1 MDDFIRKVDLN
12 MVQYVSKKKI
22 NRLFEKILEE
32 VEDDEETYKSLE
44 LIRDEIMKL

>member
-1 MDDFIRKVDLN
+1 

-22 NRLFEKILEE
+22 NKLFEKILKE

-44 LIRDEIMKL
+44 LIKDEIMKL

>member
-1 MDDFIRKVDLN
+1 MENVIGEVDM

-22 NRLFEKILEE
+22 NKLFEKILKE

-44 LIRDEIMKL
+44 LIKDEIMKM

>member
-1 MDDFIRKVDLN
+1 

-44 LIRDEIMKL
+44 LIRDEILKL

>member
-1 MDDFIRKVDLN
+1 
-12 MVQYVSKKKI
+12 MVQYVSKKKV
-22 NRLFEKILEE
+22 NRLFEKILKE

>member
-1 MDDFIRKVDLN
+1 

-22 NRLFEKILEE
+22 NRLFDKILKE
-32 VEDDEETYKSLE
+32 VEDDEDTYKSLE

>member
-1 MDDFIRKVDLN
+1 

-22 NRLFEKILEE
+22 KRLFDKILEE
-32 VEDDEETYKSLE
+32 VQDDEDSYKSLE

>member
-1 MDDFIRKVDLN
+1 

-22 NRLFEKILEE
+22 DRLFDKILKE
-32 VEDDEETYKSLE
+32 VEDDEDTYKSLE

>member
-1 MDDFIRKVDLN
+1 

-32 VEDDEETYKSLE
+32 VEDDKETYKSLE

>member
-1 MDDFIRKVDLN
+1 

-44 LIRDEIMKL
+44 LIRDEIMKLW

>member
-1 MDDFIRKVDLN
+1 

>member
-1 MDDFIRKVDLN
+1 MN

-44 LIRDEIMKL
+44 LIRDEILKL

>member
-1 MDDFIRKVDLN
+1 M

-32 VEDDEETYKSLE
+32 VEDDKETYKSLE

>member
-1 MDDFIRKVDLN
+1 M

-22 NRLFEKILEE
+22 NRLFERILEE

>member
-1 MDDFIRKVDLN
+1 M

>member
-1 MDDFIRKVDLN
+1 

-22 NRLFEKILEE
+22 QRLFDRILEE
-32 VEDDEETYKSLE
+32 VQDDEDSYKSLE

>member
-1 MDDFIRKVDLN
+1 

-22 NRLFEKILEE
+22 NRLFDRILEE
-32 VEDDEETYKSLE
+32 VQDDEDTYKSLE

>member
-1 MDDFIRKVDLN
+1 M

-44 LIRDEIMKL
+44 LIRDEILKL

>member
-1 MDDFIRKVDLN
+1 

-22 NRLFEKILEE
+22 KRWFDKILEE
-32 VEDDEETYKSLE
+32 VQDDEDSYKSLE

>member
-1 MDDFIRKVDLN
+1 MENVIGEVDI

-22 NRLFEKILEE
+22 NKLFEKILKE

-44 LIRDEIMKL
+44 LIKDEIMKL

>member
-1 MDDFIRKVDLN
+1 

-22 NRLFEKILEE
+22 KRLFDRILEE
-32 VEDDEETYKSLE
+32 VQDDEDSYKSLE

>member
-1 MDDFIRKVDLN
+1 MN

>member
-1 MDDFIRKVDLN
+1 

-22 NRLFEKILEE
+22 NRLFEKILKE
-32 VEDDEETYKSLE
+32 VEDDEDTYKSLE